1 MHFLV
6 PSKQRLRTL
15 SFSKHSVHNIS
26 KQTLKKRVG
35 LLLIILMIQTLI
47 TSKTRVKLLLKFFL
61 NSDTK
66 SYLRNLASEFGE
78 STNAIRLELNK
89 FEKAGM
95 LQSELE
101 GNKKLYKANIN
112 HPLFKDINNI
122 VFKYVGLDWIVDHI
136 VSKLGNLESVYLSG
150 TFAKGIDSKQIDLII
165 LGKVDEDYLR
175 ELCEK
180 IGKKINRKIEYTIVE
195 KLSIKEG
202 IYLLLWSR
210 ENKRK

>member
-1 MHFLV
+1 
-6 PSKQRLRTL
+6 
-15 SFSKHSVHNIS
+15 
-26 KQTLKKRVG
+26 
-35 LLLIILMIQTLI
+35 MIQTLI

-66 SYLRNLASEFGE
+66 SYLRNLESEFGE

-101 GNKKLYKANIN
+101 GNKKLYKANTS

-122 VFKYVGLDWIVDHI
+122 VFKYVGLDWIVEHI
-136 VSKLGNLESVYLSG
+136 VSKLGNLESVFLSG
-150 TFAKGIDSKQIDLII
+150 TFAKGLDSKQIDLVII
-165 LGKVDEDYLR
+165 GKVDEDYLK

-180 IGKKINRKIEYTIVE
+180 IGKKINRKIDYTIVE
-195 KLSIKEG
+195 KLSIKDG

-210 ENKRK
+210 ENKKK

>member
-1 MHFLV
+1 
-6 PSKQRLRTL
+6 
-15 SFSKHSVHNIS
+15 
-26 KQTLKKRVG
+26 
-35 LLLIILMIQTLI
+35 MIETLI

-101 GNKKLYKANIN
+101 GNKKLYKANTS
-112 HPLFKDINNI
+112 HPLYKDINNI
-122 VFKYVGLDWIVDHI
+122 VFKYVGLDWIVEHI
-136 VSKLGNLESVYLSG
+136 VSKLGNLESVFLSG
-150 TFAKGIDSKQIDLII
+150 TFAKGIDSKQIDLVI
-165 LGKVDEDYLR
+165 LGKVDEDYLK

-180 IGKKINRKIEYTIVE
+180 IGKKINRKIDYTIVE
-195 KLSIKEG
+195 KLSIKDG

-210 ENKRK
+210 ENKKK